1 MPRPES
7 TMPRT
12 QGFALISAL
21 AVMIL
26 ITLITFML
34 VTSSTSEL
42 MQTNSSQGLMRAR
55 ALAEA
60 TVAEEYATVMNDGV
74 TKANQVL
81 LPYVDAFAASS
92 QDAATSAIVPSS
104 SYSTVEAQLNSVV
117 QTSTSIT
124 APSSMGTASGTL
136 TFKRFRVDLGS
147 FSKAGQTY
155 YVDYVLNG
163 QGNSGKFVRKITT
176 SGTLRLILGRTYL
189 NQYVLLADDGG
200 FTEGYCTT
208 KNGKKYCSGDGYIG
222 TGSVFDGP
230 VHFNKNLA
238 LAGTP
243 VFQYGLTVASP
254 TTYMRD
260 CTTGSMRWAVTNA
273 QSADCAKPDYGSY
286 GKQHVSESVTLPP
299 NAFSQ
304 GRAALGGDENN
315 QSALTNKEICLAT
328 GKAQNCTPANGVY
341 VPSSGGVVK
350 GGIFIQGNANDVQ
363 LSVDGPNQVYTITD
377 AAGIVTVI
385 KVNASANTTSIK
397 TGTGQPVNLSGVPNG
412 QLYANGSIQSL
423 RGPARRGGV
432 ANPAPSIPDSSV
444 VPPAVAEQSQLN
456 IASSGDIRIQGDLTY
471 EKNPNQNPDAK
482 NVLGI
487 ISGQGQVLVG
497 QGAPN
502 DLYVMGAVLAGATGK
517 GLKVEGIDDNKT
529 TYGYRGKVHLLGS
542 LAEATDQ
549 LRGIGSSTGTLVKG
563 YGDDF
568 KYDKRF
574 LNGGVVPPYFPATT
588 RFGVTAF
595 IPQQRTW
602 EEK

>member
-1 MPRPES
+1 
-7 TMPRT
+7 
-12 QGFALISAL
+12 
-21 AVMIL
+21 MIL
-26 ITLITFML
+26 ITLITFTL
-34 VTSSTSEL
+34 VTTSTSEL

-60 TVAEEYATVMNDGV
+60 SVAEQYATVMNEGV

-81 LPYVDAFAASS
+81 LPYVDTFAASS
-92 QDAATSAIVPSS
+92 QDAASSPIVPSS
-104 SYSTVEAQLNSVV
+104 SYSSVLAQLNSVV
-117 QTSTSIT
+117 TTTTAIT
-124 APSSMGTASGTL
+124 APESMGTSSGKL
-136 TFKRFRVDLGS
+136 VFQNFRVDLGS

-163 QGNSGKFVRKITT
+163 QGKSLKFVRNITT

-200 FTEGYCTT
+200 FNRGNCTT
-208 KNGKKYCSGDGYIG
+208 KNGKTYCEGGGYFG
-222 TGSVFDGP
+222 TGSTFDGP
-230 VHFNKNLA
+230 VHFNRNLA

-254 TTYMRD
+254 TTYMWD
-260 CTTGSMRWAVTNA
+260 CQAKAWAVTAA
-273 QSADCAKPDYGSY
+273 QTTDCTKPDYGGY
-286 GKQHVSESVTLPP
+286 GQQHVTDTVDLPK

-304 GRAALGGDENN
+304 GRAALGGDP
-315 QSALTNKEICLAT
+315 QKTGALTNSEICLAT
-328 GKAQNCTPANGVY
+328 GQKSNCTPATGVY
-341 VPSSGGVVK
+341 VPSSGSTVT
-350 GGIFIQGNANDVQ
+350 GGIFIQGDAKDVQ
-363 LSVDGPNQVYTITD
+363 LSVEGTNQVYTIVD
-377 AAGIVTVI
+377 AAGVTTVI
-385 KVNASANTTSIK
+385 KVNATANTTTIK
-397 TGTGQPVNLSGVPNG
+397 KGNGQPSVLQGVPNG

-423 RGPARRGGV
+423 RGPARRGQL
-432 ANPAPSIPDSSV
+432 ANPAPSTPDSTV
-444 VPPAVAEQSQLN
+444 VPPAIAEQTQLN
-456 IASSGDIRIQGDLTY
+456 VASSGDIRIQGDLTY

-502 DLYVMGAVLAGATGK
+502 DVYVMGSILAGADGK
-517 GLKVEGIDDNKT
+517 GLKVEGIDNGAAN
-529 TYGYRGKVHLLGS
+529 YGYRGKVHLLGS

-549 LRGIGSSTGTLVKG
+549 LRGVGSVTGALVKG
-563 YGDDF
+563 YDDDF

-588 RFGVTAF
+588 KFGVTAF

-602 EEK
+602 EEQ

>member
-1 MPRPES
+1 
-7 TMPRT
+7 MPRT
-12 QGFALISAL
+12 DGFALVSAL
-21 AVMIL
+21 TVMIL
-26 ITLITFML
+26 VTLITFML
-34 VTSSTSEL
+34 VTTSTSEL

-60 TVAEEYATVMNDGV
+60 SVAESYSTVMNDGV

-81 LPYVDAFAASS
+81 LPYVDTFAAGS
-92 QDAATSAIVPSS
+92 QDAATTAIIPTG
-104 SYSTVEAQLNSVV
+104 SYNTVLSQLNTVV

-124 APSSMGTASGTL
+124 APNAIGTSSGTL
-136 TFKRFRVDLGS
+136 TFKNFRVDLGS

-163 QGNSGKFVRKITT
+163 QGNSGSFKRNIET

-200 FTEGYCTT
+200 FTERSCIT
-208 KNGKKYCSGDGYIG
+208 KNGKKYCSGGGYFG

-238 LAGTP
+238 LAGSP

-254 TTYMRD
+254 TTYMWD
-260 CTTGSMRWAVTNA
+260 CQAQAWAVTTA
-273 QSADCAKPDYGSY
+273 QSTDCAKPDYGGY
-286 GKQHVSESVTLPP
+286 GQQHVSDAVTLPP

-315 QSALTNKEICLAT
+315 QTALTTKEICLAT
-328 GKAQNCTPANGVY
+328 GKVQNCTPTNGVY
-341 VPSSGGVVK
+341 VPNSSGTVS
-350 GGIFIQGNANDVQ
+350 GGIYIQGNAQDVQ
-363 LSVDGPNQVYTITD
+363 LSVEGQNQVYRITD
-377 AAGIVTVI
+377 EAGVVTVI
-385 KVNASANTTSIK
+385 KVNVTAKTTSVK
-397 TGTGQPVNLSGVPNG
+397 TGSGQVVNLTGVPNG
-412 QLYANGSIQSL
+412 QFYVNGNIQSL
-423 RGPARRGGV
+423 RGPARNGSLP
-432 ANPAPSIPDSSV
+432 NPAPSTPDSSV
-444 VPPAVAEQSQLN
+444 VPPAIAEQTQLN
-456 IASSGDIRIQGDLTY
+456 VASSGDIRIQGDLTY

-487 ISGQGQVLVG
+487 ISGGGQVLVG

-502 DLYVMGAVLAGATGK
+502 DVYVMGSILAGATGK
-517 GLKVEGIDDNKT
+517 GLKVEGIDDAKAV
-529 TYGYRGKVHLLGS
+529 YGYRGKVHLLGS

-549 LRGIGSSTGTLVKG
+549 LRGIGSVTGGLVKG
-563 YGDDF
+563 YDDDF

-588 RFGVTAF
+588 KFGVTAF